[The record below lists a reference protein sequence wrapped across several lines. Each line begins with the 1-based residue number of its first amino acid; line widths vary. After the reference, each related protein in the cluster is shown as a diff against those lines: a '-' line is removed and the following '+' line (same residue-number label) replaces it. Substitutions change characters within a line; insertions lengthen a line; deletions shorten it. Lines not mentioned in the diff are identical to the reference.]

1 MDQLGDRLVLLLNL
15 LEGLSEFA
23 LTERVE
29 FRVESERVSCGR
41 LSAAR
46 LSLLG
51 RPPARLGRL
60 GAKTKPLWPVWR
72 PPARPPESSGRPAK
86 LEGRSRAKAGPC
98 NFDQRADSPTRP
110 ARESALRA
118 SLDGAPGSGA
128 ERGHQCRRAGR
139 LAAARCCGLET
150 CSAQQVD
157 HSRGEIIHE
166 IFIGRPASAAGVKRE
181 LQRGATRGRAES
193 KPVASCEREPMKGA
207 RSCLVRAGEFYAN
220 LRRV

>member
-1 MDQLGDRLVLLLNL
+1 MRSQSGSSLELRASALVAVASPPLACPCSAAHRPDSGGWAQKQNHCGPSGGRQLGPSRA
-15 LEGLSEFA
+15 G
-23 LTERVE
+23 
-29 FRVESERVSCGR
+29 
-41 LSAAR
+41 
-46 LSLLG
+46 
-51 RPPARLGRL
+51 
-60 GAKTKPLWPVWR
+60 
-72 PPARPPESSGRPAK
+72 GRPAK